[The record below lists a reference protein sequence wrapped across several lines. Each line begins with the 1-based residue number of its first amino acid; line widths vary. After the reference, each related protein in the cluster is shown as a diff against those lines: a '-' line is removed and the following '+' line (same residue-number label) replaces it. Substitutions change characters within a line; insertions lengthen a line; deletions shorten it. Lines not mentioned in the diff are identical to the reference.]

1 MGNLGDRIAIF
12 SWLLGFGKWKGGWSQ
27 GWLDAC
33 MVGTYINM
41 RNTRLAKRECSQPPI
56 WCDLKIRKNF
66 SLKSA
71 TYIEIYRIKIWKD
84 FMGIYSYNSTGG
96 WLFSTHSIWGSSL
109 SCFRDTSICLHQTPY
124 QNNLLPVPALD

>member
-1 MGNLGDRIAIF
+1 MPFSADCLDLGSERE
-12 SWLLGFGKWKGGWSQ
+12 GGVKDDWMPA
-27 GWLDAC
+27 WWAH
-33 MVGTYINM
+33 
-41 RNTRLAKRECSQPPI
+41 KRECSQPPI

-96 WLFSTHSIWGSSL
+96 
-109 SCFRDTSICLHQTPY
+109 
-124 QNNLLPVPALD
+124 